1 MSTIKARANHRAG
14 FCVNARMKRY
24 IITGGTGFLGRAITS
39 ALKQRGDEVV
49 CITRGRGDGREL
61 RPWDELPMLVSGAQ
75 AVINLAGSS
84 VGGHRWSARV
94 RHEILTSRTESTRRV
109 VEAIAQAELP
119 PALINASAVGYY
131 GNTMV
136 PSNEALPAGQTFLAE
151 VTAAWEREAERARAY
166 TRVCAMRVGVVLDPR
181 EGALPR
187 MALPMKLGVGGPL
200 GSGSQFLPW
209 VHRDDVVAAFM
220 WAADDA
226 SAFGPYNVVAPDTA
240 TMRRFASEL
249 GRALHRPSWLPVP
262 GAALRLLLGRQADVV
277 IHGQYVIPSR
287 LLGTS
292 FRFSHPLLPE
302 ALRNLLGKVP

>member
-1 MSTIKARANHRAG
+1 MSTIKARANHCAG
-14 FCVNARMKRY
+14 FSVRARMKRY

-61 RPWDELPMLVSGAQ
+61 RPWDDLPMLVNGAQ

-84 VGGHRWSARV
+84 VGGPRWSARV

-109 VEAIAQAELP
+109 VEAIALAELP

-200 GSGSQFLPW
+200 GSGRQFLPW
-209 VHRDDVVAAFM
+209 VHRDDVVAAFI

-262 GAALRLLLGRQADVV
+262 AAALRLLLGRQADVV

-292 FRFSHPLLPE
+292 FRYSHPLLPE
-302 ALRNLLGKVP
+302 ALHDLMGKAP